1 VATIALIA
9 AACSAAEPTPIYVY
23 LTPTPVVATPTPEP
37 TPEPTPT
44 PTPEPTPEPTPT
56 PGDTGS
62 PEPTPTPTATP
73 TPTPTPTPGP
83 TGPADA
89 CTGSAGNREFFLQA
103 ANVLSFNVYC
113 GSLPSGWYLSAA
125 SYEQPNGGFLKISY
139 KGPGGA
145 VLALAEGN
153 FCSGSS
159 CAPSTGH
166 VGNAKFGDLSGSLES
181 VSGGFAV
188 YVSPGTTKAYSAT
201 GTGVSQATF
210 VALTAAFKHVP
221 KT

>member
-1 VATIALIA
+1 MTPRRLRAIATALAAFALIS
-9 AACSAAEPTPIYVY
+9 AACTAAEPTPIYVY
-23 LTPTPVVATPTPEP
+23 LTPTPVIETP

-103 ANVLSFNVYC
+103 ANVLSFNIYC
-113 GSLPSGWYLSAA
+113 ASLPSGWHLSAA
-125 SYEQPNGGFLKISY
+125 NYEQPNGGFLKATY

-145 VLALAEGN
+145 VLSLAEGN
-153 FCSGSS
+153 YCTAGASSRVGS
-159 CAPSTGH
+159 PST
-166 VGNAKFGDLSGSLES
+166 SRR
-181 VSGGFAV
+181 
-188 YVSPGTTKAYSAT
+188 
-201 GTGVSQATF
+201 
-210 VALTAAFKHVP
+210 VP
-221 KT
+221 RRHTPRRLPACRRLPSWP